1 MKTMRKL
8 TLFACLLVLLASCT
22 APSRITYLRDMEYNQ
37 AYAAAKAPELRLH
50 PEDQI
55 SIQVLST
62 DPALAAPFNASNG
75 TEQGTSVAQYT
86 LDKDGNID
94 FPVLGVMHVEG
105 MTVKEVKDRIASQ
118 IIEMGYIR
126 EPIVKVEL
134 SNFKITVLGEAN
146 NGILDVSGESINLLQ
161 VIARTGYV
169 GDLAK
174 VNDVMVIRTEN
185 GQRQAYSVNLQT
197 RELFD
202 SPVFY
207 LQQNDIVYVKPRGL
221 RSNVNVQAIMSGIS
235 PLFSITSILSTL
247 LLWATVK

>member
-8 TLFACLLVLLASCT
+8 TLFALMLVLLASCT
-22 APSRITYLRDMEYNQ
+22 TPSRITYLRDMEYNK
-37 AYAAAKAPELRLH
+37 AYAATKAPELRLH
-50 PEDQI
+50 PEDKI

-62 DPALAAPFNASNG
+62 DPALAAPFNASSG
-75 TEQGTSVAQYT
+75 AEEGMGAAHYT

-94 FPVLGVMHVEG
+94 FPVLGVMHIEG
-105 MTVKEVKDRIASQ
+105 MTVKEVKDEISNRI
-118 IIEMGYIR
+118 IKLGYIR

-134 SNFKITVLGEAN
+134 SNFQITVLGEN
-146 NGILDVSGESINLLQ
+146 NNSIINVEGESINLLQ
-161 VIARTGYV
+161 VIARTSYV
-169 GDLAK
+169 GDRAK
-174 VNDVMVIRTEN
+174 VNDVMVIRTVD
-185 GQRQAYSVNLQT
+185 GQREAYTVNLQT
-197 RELFD
+197 KDLFD

-221 RSNVNVQAIMSGIS
+221 RTNMNLQAVMSGIS

>member
-1 MKTMRKL
+1 MRNL
-8 TLFACLLVLLASCT
+8 SLIACMLLLLASCT

-37 AYAAAKAPELRLH
+37 AYAASKAPELHLH

-62 DPALAAPFNASNG
+62 DPSLAAPFNA
-75 TEQGTSVAQYT
+75 TSGAVTDMGAARYT
-86 LDKDGNID
+86 LDKEGNID
-94 FPVLGVMHVEG
+94 FPVLGVMHIEG
-105 MTVKEVKDRIASQ
+105 MTIKEVKEEIARR

-126 EPIVKVEL
+126 EPIVKVDFT
-134 SNFKITVLGEAN
+134 NFRITVLGESN
-146 NGILDVSGESINLLQ
+146 NQILDVTDESINLLQ

-169 GDLAK
+169 GDRAK

-185 GQRQAYSVNLQT
+185 GQREAYSVNLQT
-197 RELFD
+197 KDLFD

-221 RSNVNVQAIMSGIS
+221 RTNMNVQAIMSGIS

>member
-62 DPALAAPFNASNG
+62 DPSLAAPFNA
-75 TEQGTSVAQYT
+75 TSGAVTDMGAARYT
-86 LDKDGNID
+86 IDKDGNID
-94 FPVLGVMHVEG
+94 FPVLGVMHIEG
-105 MTVKEVKDRIASQ
+105 MTVKEVKEDIAKR

-134 SNFKITVLGEAN
+134 SNFKITVLGESN
-146 NGILDVSGESINLLQ
+146 NRILNVTDASINLLQ
-161 VIARTGYV
+161 VIAQTGYV
-169 GDLAK
+169 GDRAK
-174 VNDVMVIRTEN
+174 VNDVMVIRTID
-185 GQRQAYSVNLQT
+185 GQRQAYTVNLQT
-197 RELFD
+197 KDLFD

-221 RSNVNVQAIMSGIS
+221 RSNMNVQAIMSGIS

>member
-1 MKTMRKL
+1 METMRKL
-8 TLFACLLVLLASCT
+8 TLLAFMLVLLASCT
-22 APSRITYLRDMEYNQ
+22 TPSRITYLRDMEYNQ
-37 AYAAAKAPELRLH
+37 AYAAQKAPELRLH

-55 SIQVLST
+55 TIQVLST

-75 TEQGTSVAQYT
+75 AEEGMGIAHYT

-94 FPVLGVMHVEG
+94 FPVLGVMHIEG
-105 MTVKEVKDRIASQ
+105 MTVKEVKDEISNRI
-118 IIEMGYIR
+118 IKLGYIR

-134 SNFKITVLGEAN
+134 SNFRITVLGESN
-146 NGILDVSGESINLLQ
+146 NSIINVEGESINLLQ

-169 GDLAK
+169 GDRAK
-174 VNDVMVIRTEN
+174 VNDVMVIRTVD
-185 GQRQAYSVNLQT
+185 GQREAYTVNLQT
-197 RELFD
+197 KDLFD

-221 RSNVNVQAIMSGIS
+221 RSNMNLQAVMSGIS